1 VVDPRCNL
9 PTRVSLGRIA
19 STHGL
24 FEGGR
29 WCNSD
34 YGHAQVG
41 VTAAACSERFRLVQR
56 QNSIPA
62 LPAGPTLSSA
72 GP

>member
-9 PTRVSLGRIA
+9 PARVALGRIA
-19 STHGL
+19 SVQA
-24 FEGGR
+24 FSKGGR

-41 VTAAACSERFRLVQR
+41 VTAAACGDRFRIVQR

-62 LPAGPTLSSA
+62 LPGPILSSA